1 MGQATLPVFSLN
13 RGLLARTDTGFAV
26 SLMTPT
32 SQRMALPCL
41 GKSVFESRK
50 VVTISLQPGN
60 RNFDKNA
67 GKILCGKRTVR
78 TESHGKMNQ
87 IAISSR
93 KLDKKMADE

>member
-1 MGQATLPVFSLN
+1 
-13 RGLLARTDTGFAV
+13 
-26 SLMTPT
+26 MTPT
-32 SQRMALPCL
+32 SHRMALPCL

-50 VVTISLQPGN
+50 VVMISLQHGN

-67 GKILCGKRTVR
+67 DKILCEKRTAR

-87 IAISSR
+87 SAISSR